1 VPRRRRARGR
11 RHQPARGLGLLA
23 AALGR
28 PGPAH
33 PRRPPAGHARTRHR
47 LRRSRSGRP
56 GLGHRVLPADPFRSA
71 LPARPPYRRRL
82 PGTVSAPGRAAR
94 APGRGAAGGT
104 AGAGPGTPGPAGR
117 ARGDPLSGQ
126 GKPLRPPCS
135 TGSAPAAAG
144 LHNGRGHPGEDTPMP
159 HALVQ
164 PHYHADTGTWSYLVA
179 DPERRRAAI
188 IDPVLDFDASA
199 GRTGTTAAQ
208 ALLDAAVEG
217 GWQVDWLLETHAHA
231 DHLSAAHWLKQRLPG
246 ARVAIGQ
253 GIGQV
258 LETFHPLFNLGE
270 GVPVDGSQFD
280 HLFAGDEAFA
290 VGGLPARAIPVPGH
304 TSDSV
309 AYLIGEAL

>member
-1 VPRRRRARGR
+1 
-11 RHQPARGLGLLA
+11 
-23 AALGR
+23 
-28 PGPAH
+28 
-33 PRRPPAGHARTRHR
+33 
-47 LRRSRSGRP
+47 
-56 GLGHRVLPADPFRSA
+56 
-71 LPARPPYRRRL
+71 
-82 PGTVSAPGRAAR
+82 GRAAR

-126 GKPLRPPCS
+126 GKPLHPPCS

-280 HLFAGDEAFA
+280 HLFAGDEALA

-309 AYLIGEAL
+309 AYLIGEALFVGDSLFMPDSGTARCDFPGGDAALLYRSIQRLYRLPDDTRVFVCHDYGAGGKREPACRTSLGEQKRE